1 MQQLS
6 KARGAAADLMVN
18 DISIDIAQRDPGMK
32 AMRGLKLHA
41 FLVPD
46 GRESAVVHKEVDIH
60 RSRHCAAG
68 DANSGRIGANGL
80 AIGQLL
86 PLLRDLGDEVLHE
99 EGLLSA
105 SVIKKTDVRQP
116 VVELVG
122 LGDFLSRVS
131 VDKHGIGLM
140 KASREPLHKA
150 VPRVIATA

>member
-1 MQQLS
+1 
-6 KARGAAADLMVN
+6 
-18 DISIDIAQRDPGMK
+18 
-32 AMRGLKLHA
+32 MRCLKLHA

-46 GRESAVVHKEVDIH
+46 GRESTVVHKEVDIH

-68 DANSGRIGANGL
+68 DVHSGSIGENGL

-105 SVIKKTDVRQP
+105 SVIKQTDVRQP

-122 LGDFLSRVS
+122 LGDFFGGVS
-131 VDKHGIGLM
+131 VDKHGVGLM
-140 KASREPLHKA
+140 
-150 VPRVIATA
+150 TAAGGAGADDLRQRTI